1 MNMQKSTQEMQ
12 STQVNASLQMQF
24 SYIDA
29 IGIKSRIDTQSV
41 RIFSKRNKD
50 SIRNDDDTVSSA
62 FIR

>member
-1 MNMQKSTQEMQ
+1 MQ
-12 STQVNASLQMQF
+12 STRVNASLQMRF

-29 IGIKSRIDTQSV
+29 IGIKSRIATQSV
-41 RIFSKRNKD
+41 RIFRKRNKD